1 MAFNPGTRV
10 LYSRWGIIGG
20 LVCRDEK
27 RSMRTRLRTNLHT
40 KCGALGGGESG
51 KMGDGGSWEQ
61 DTYGLDR
68 LTPIPWCIAAA
79 AMMAAF
85 ATEELGSNK
94 GEPPISRD

>member
-1 MAFNPGTRV
+1 
-10 LYSRWGIIGG
+10 
-20 LVCRDEK
+20 
-27 RSMRTRLRTNLHT
+27 
-40 KCGALGGGESG
+40 
-51 KMGDGGSWEQ
+51 MGDGGSWEQ

-94 GEPPISRD
+94 GEPPISRVQLDGRHGCAAVMQVQP